1 MSNRDGALIYRDLAN
16 LLAGRDSAGA
26 PAAGA
31 GVVSR
36 EEVVTQTEPLLMTR
50 PVTSAPGAAS
60 ASVRATD
67 AVRGVHVGDLVIVE
81 TRGVADRVATAA
93 VTPRPLTDRA
103 AGDQVATIGAKTV
116 AVGESVTLSQI
127 GATPDGI
134 GAAPTSHTH
143 TIPSTACTTYI
154 DVADVGYP
162 TYSYFDDAIPS
173 MRTNELDIGSGV
185 LSALTEKVIE
195 VELPTCRSATLG
207 QVSTWYQVVWSVALG
222 LIVVTVGSP
231 APDGVVGP

>member
-16 LLAGRDSAGA
+16 LLAGRDPTGA

-36 EEVVTQTEPLLMTR
+36 EEVVTQTEPVLMTR

-143 TIPSTACTTYI
+143 TIPSTSCAITITGT
-154 DVADVGYP
+154 DVGTPDYN
-162 TYSYFDDAIPS
+162 YFDDAVPGSYSTSYMNASKARINDLYS
-173 MRTNELDIGSGV
+173 WVNQLRTRLNQISGTTYTCDGCGK
-185 LSALTEKVIE
+185 AG
-195 VELPTCRSATLG
+195 PTT
-207 QVSTWYQVVWSVALG
+207 
-222 LIVVTVGSP
+222 
-231 APDGVVGP
+231 

>member
-16 LLAGRDSAGA
+16 LLAGRDPTGA

-36 EEVVTQTEPLLMTR
+36 EEVVTQTEPVLMTR

-127 GATPDGI
+127 GATPAGI

-143 TIPSTACTTYI
+143 TIPSTACKTYI

-173 MRTNELDIGSGV
+173 SYSTSYMTASRNRINDLYSWVSEIRTRLNQIAGARFVCTGCGK
-185 LSALTEKVIE
+185 AG
-195 VELPTCRSATLG
+195 PTT
-207 QVSTWYQVVWSVALG
+207 
-222 LIVVTVGSP
+222 
-231 APDGVVGP
+231 